1 MSSRYAQTRPLVG
14 TSFLLILLTLVQF
27 SCSSFPR
34 YVFQPHFDL
43 KIDLDLE
50 EVMKEL
56 YPEEEMLFIK
66 WCSETLEAE
75 AKENKLLKTPNV
87 SRLVMVCFTYPDK
100 EFPEKM
106 PDGAWR
112 VDISNYGVPDARLLR
127 EPVGKEVRG
136 NNERTVKAATI
147 FARQRSE
154 KATRLTGEVS
164 MLYETVRNKS
174 GRAHYQFFSVRIVGA
189 YDPQEEKWSLVSKSI
204 GPAGQP

>member
-1 MSSRYAQTRPLVG
+1 MSSQPVQTRPLVI
-14 TSFLLILLTLVQF
+14 TLLLILLAVAQL

-34 YVFQPHFDL
+34 LDVGPYFNL

-50 EVMKEL
+50 EVMREL

-66 WCSETLEAE
+66 WCSDTLEAE
-75 AKENKLLKTPNV
+75 PRVNKRFKMPNV
-87 SRLVMVCFTYPDK
+87 LRSLTVCFTYADK

-106 PDGAWR
+106 PDGVWR

-127 EPVGKEVRG
+127 EPVGKEIRG
-136 NNERTVKAATI
+136 NNEHTVKAAVL

-164 MLYETVRNKS
+164 MLYETVRDKR
-174 GRAHYQFFSVRIVGA
+174 GQTQYQFFSVRIVGA
-189 YDPQEEKWSLVSKSI
+189 YDPQEKKWSLVSKSV
-204 GPAGQP
+204 GPVGQP